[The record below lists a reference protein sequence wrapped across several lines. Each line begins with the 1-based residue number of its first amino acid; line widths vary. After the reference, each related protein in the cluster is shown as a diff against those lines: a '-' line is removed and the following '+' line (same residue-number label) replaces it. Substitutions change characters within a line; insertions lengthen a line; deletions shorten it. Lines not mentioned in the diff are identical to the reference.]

1 MKIYTVFFWFQHGD
15 HHIWAAPLLY
25 CDGRGIKHTKTEN
38 IRTKEIRWK
47 TDETRW
53 QEVKTLVSSVRRLAP
68 SCGSSCLTPAPQL
81 SSVSG
86 VITIVNWQTA
96 LRWNHLGA
104 QPSHNALWETLSP
117 ALRDESS
124 HTDHI
129 KRSSHR
135 CVQLKF
141 SSPRRCFHRRIHL
154 HRRVHRGHDL
164 LTSWGPLE
172 AEAAGAVSM
181 ATAVGRMSLCE
192 TQNSYVC

>member
-1 MKIYTVFFWFQHGD
+1 MKIYSILLISARRSSHLGSTTPVLWWKRNKTHKNREYKNEGD
-15 HHIWAAPLLY
+15 KME
-25 CDGRGIKHTKTEN
+25 D
-38 IRTKEIRWK
+38 RWDSV
-47 TDETRW
+47 TGSEDAR
-53 QEVKTLVSSVRRLAP
+53 LSVRRLAP

-124 HTDHI
+124 HADHI

-141 SSPRRCFHRRIHL
+141 SSPRRCFHRRIHS